1 VPSLLAVAQAEHPG
15 GAEIVLQRLLGRLRE
30 RGWDIRETTPRTL
43 PVGGLARG
51 AGARAVL
58 SWPQAR
64 RLARRA
70 DVVYLNGGVAG
81 RLLPALRGMRTVL
94 HLHDL
99 VSRVP
104 RFWRDASVALVATQ
118 AVADR
123 LPFQA
128 HVVGCP
134 IEPNP
139 APVPPP
145 WIPDG
150 RPVVGYVGRIEPRK
164 GVLDLTRAAPALR
177 EAGARVVLVGGDP
190 YGSDPAYARQVHA
203 SPDVESFGWVPNAAG
218 LMGALDVLVL
228 PSHEE
233 PFGLVL
239 AEAMN
244 AGTPVVATRV
254 PGAAEVVEDGIT
266 GRLVEPGDPH
276 ALAQGVLEVLARK
289 ERMGAAGRARAARWH
304 AGAFAD
310 RVEALLR

>member
-1 VPSLLAVAQAEHPG
+1 VPSLLAVAQAQHPG
-15 GAEIVLQRLLGRLRE
+15 GAEIVLQRLLTRLRA
-30 RGWDIRETTPRTL
+30 RGWDVTETTPRTL
-43 PVGGLARG
+43 ALGGLERG
-51 AGARAVL
+51 AGARALL
-58 SWPQAR
+58 SWPKAR
-64 RLARRA
+64 RLARGA

-81 RLLPALRGMRTVL
+81 RLLPSLRGMRTVL
-94 HLHDL
+94 HVHDL
-99 VSRVP
+99 VGRVP
-104 RFWRDASVALVATQ
+104 RFWRGASVVLVATQ

-139 APVPPP
+139 APVEPP
-145 WIPDG
+145 WEPDG

-164 GVLDLTRAAPALR
+164 GVLDLARAAAQLQ

-190 YGSDPAYARQVHA
+190 YASDPDYARRVRE
-203 SPDVESFGWVPNAAG
+203 SPGVETYDWVDNAAG

-228 PSHEE
+228 PSYEE

-254 PGAAEVVEDGIT
+254 PGASEVVEDGIT
-266 GRLVEPGDPH
+266 GRLVAPGDPA
-276 ALAQGVLEVLARK
+276 ALVEAVLEVLGRQH
-289 ERMGAAGRARAARWH
+289 ELGAAGRARAMRWH
-304 AGAFAD
+304 ADAYAD